1 MQFYQIMVPMIIH
14 KANRLDDITNKAVL
28 TINTALFLQSMNIRP
43 IDKVKGHKSS
53 CTEPFYDLRGSKPLS
68 WTKHGLKSNKD

>member
-43 IDKVKGHKSS
+43 IDKVNGHKSS
-53 CTEPFYDLRGSKPLS
+53 CTAILWLTRLKAPLLDKA
-68 WTKHGLKSNKD
+68 WVKKQ